1 MPKGLSE
8 TQKNTLRSGGYKL
21 LAFSFTSQENGFSL
35 WEGDKLIE
43 SGSLDIKKGKYFRT
57 LRGIFFG
64 VLKKIK
70 EVKPDYVAIKQEIM
84 LRHPGI
90 TSKNMRIV
98 GLVMSACFLSGRIM
112 VIEVSKEAV
121 LHSAGLHS
129 FTRSQNI
136 RSILVENISKFTK
149 KKINSF
155 KEAEAIA
162 VGIAA
167 NWKLKMNILGGKK

>member
-1 MPKGLSE
+1 M
-8 TQKNTLRSGGYKL
+8 QKNLPRSGGYKL
-21 LAFSFTSQENGFSL
+21 LAFSINSQENGFSL
-35 WEGDKLIE
+35 WDGDKLIE
-43 SGSLDIKKGKYFRT
+43 SGSLEIKKGRYFRT

-70 EVKPDYVAIKQEIM
+70 EVKPDYVAVKQEIM
-84 LRHPGI
+84 LKHPGM

-98 GLVMSACFLSGRIM
+98 GLVMGACFLAERTM
-112 VIEVSKEAV
+112 VLEVSKEAV

-129 FTRSQNI
+129 FTRNDTV
-136 RSILVENISKFTK
+136 RSLLVKNISKIIGK
-149 KKINSF
+149 DIKYF

-167 NWKLKMNILGGKK
+167 NWELKISLLKK